1 MVKYEDLVKKLQIKE
16 FAPIYLLMGD
26 EPFYID
32 RITELIEERVL
43 DKSER
48 DMNQEVIYG
57 RDTTAGEVIGSALQ
71 FPFGAERRV
80 IIVKEA
86 QHIKDFDMFGKY
98 AETPSPNS
106 VLVLAFKKDKL
117 PASKYKSFEKQG
129 VVMLSE
135 KIKDWNLSKW
145 ILNESKNYGFRVSS
159 YIADLLAEQIGNDL
173 NRIHNEF
180 TKLKI
185 ILPEDSEITVD
196 IVEQHIGI
204 SKEYNVF
211 ELTEA
216 LNKRDVAKANK
227 IALNMAHPSNDV
239 TPIAIVAS
247 LYKNFLAMLQYH
259 LRINND
265 EATLTA
271 IYGPKHPFIIK
282 QNIATA
288 EHFTITELRHIISL
302 LRTAD
307 VKSKGVESN
316 DERGEIIKELVYR
329 ILH

>member
-1 MVKYEDLVKKLQIKE
+1 MVKYEDLVKKLQNKE

-32 RITELIEERVL
+32 RITELIEEGVL
-43 DKSER
+43 DKSKR

-71 FPFGAERRV
+71 FPLGAERRV

-86 QHIKDFDMFGKY
+86 QQIKDFDMFGKY
-98 AETPSPNS
+98 AETPSPDS

-117 PASKYKSFEKQG
+117 PATKYKSFEKKG

-135 KIKDWNLSKW
+135 KIKDWNLAKW

-185 ILPEDSEITVD
+185 ILPEDSEITAD
-196 IVEQHIGI
+196 IIEQHIGI

-211 ELTEA
+211 ELTDA

-247 LYKNFLAMLQYH
+247 LYKNFLTMLQYH
-259 LRINND
+259 LRPDND
-265 EATLTA
+265 EATLTT

-282 QNIATA
+282 QNTTA
-288 EHFTITELRHIISL
+288 AERFTIAELRHIISL